1 MTKRIMALWLCLML
15 VIGLGAGMSTSAAAK
30 ETIIVAGSDFQNGN
44 YSTGKIEQILYTL
57 EMNGIEKMDAAFF
70 CGDYTSEQ
78 MESKESYKGIN
89 ALKDVFKS
97 RTNNMLFIQG
107 NHDHEDTAGLA
118 KAGNNDPSGKA
129 YGVFV
134 INEDQFREW
143 GNDRKVTED
152 MVVTLRAYLE
162 AKHKA
167 GWKKPIFIL
176 NHIPLHWSNRTL
188 KDGSGTD
195 ADLIF
200 DVLNEYGGK
209 GMNIIYLYG
218 HNHSGGYDDAMG
230 GAAVYFKKGDKIEVC
245 HGDKRKHETETLKF
259 TYMNAGFIGAYA
271 GAHEDTDATLT
282 MSVFR
287 IRGNEVIITRY
298 DSEVNPLTGKTGVHN
313 LKSKGVLHASW
324 SGAEHNKPYTQVYK
338 SSRKVTGTTDVYVAT
353 PMPATTTEK
362 TTKTTAKKQNH
373 SQSEDKA
380 EQAVDMDVDVDVD
393 MNTNDGALTWED
405 TETDTEDTQTEDTS
419 SAFIQQIL
427 HWAEIVGLGL
437 VGVVAL
443 AVIIVVTVILI
454 RKKKQ

>member
-1 MTKRIMALWLCLML
+1 MKRILALCLCLCLM
-15 VIGLGAGMSTSAAAK
+15 VGLGAGLSATAATK

-44 YSTGKIEQILYTL
+44 YNTSRIEQILYTL

-70 CGDYTSEQ
+70 CGDYTSDQ

-97 RTNNMLFIQG
+97 RTSSMLFIQG

-118 KAGNNDPSGKA
+118 KPGNNDPSSKA

-167 GWKKPIFIL
+167 GWKKPIFVL
-176 NHIPLHWSNRTL
+176 NHIPLHWSNRTR

-195 ADLIF
+195 ADVIF
-200 DVLNEYGGK
+200 DALNDYGAK
-209 GMNIIYLYG
+209 GLNIIYLYG

-245 HGDKRKHETETLKF
+245 HGNKWEHQTETLKF
-259 TYMNAGFIGAYA
+259 TYMNAGYIGAYA
-271 GAHEDTDATLT
+271 GAAEETDATLT

-298 DSEVNPLTGKTGVHN
+298 DAEINPLTGKTGVHN
-313 LKSKGVLHASW
+313 LKSKGVWHPDW
-324 SGAEHNKPYTQVYK
+324 SKPEHNKPYPQVYP
-338 SSRKVTGTTDVYVAT
+338 SSRKVTGTSDVKVAT

-362 TTKTTAKKQNH
+362 TTKTTAKKQ
-373 SQSEDKA
+373 SGSD
-380 EQAVDMDVDVDVD
+380 AVDGMD
-393 MNTNDGALTWED
+393 TQTDGAGDTADDTNVNDATFDWDD
-405 TETDTEDTQTEDTS
+405 TETETEDTGSEDTS
-419 SAFIQQIL
+419 AAFLNQLL
-427 HWAEIVGLGL
+427 HWAKIVGLAL
-437 VGVVAL
+437 AGVVVL
-443 AVIIVVTVILI
+443 AIIIVVTVILV